1 MAATP
6 RPTPA
11 RDPASPPDPGVAAAA
26 VVTLE
31 ARSVRAT
38 YGSVVALDDLTFT
51 ARAGD
56 VLGLLGPNGAGKTTA
71 IRVLTTI
78 AAPAA
83 GSFAVAGVPH
93 TRPAEI
99 RRRVGV
105 LPESAG
111 YPEAQTANEFLRY
124 FARLHGHTRAGAAAV
139 ADALLAEVGLAGRA
153 SSPIAHFSRGMR
165 QRLGIAR
172 ALVGD
177 PAVVFLDEPT
187 LGLDPAGQAQVLRM
201 VERIARE
208 RGVTVVLST
217 HMLAEVEEICTRV
230 LILNRGRVV
239 ADGTVAEVARRA
251 AAPRRGRFRVP
262 VDLRGRAVGVLERAR
277 GVADAR
283 PADGRADSVTV
294 TLDEDPG
301 IGVAPHVRVDAA
313 ARALA
318 EAGIPVLAFELDGA
332 RLSEAFLSMTAEG

>member
-1 MAATP
+1 
-6 RPTPA
+6 
-11 RDPASPPDPGVAAAA
+11 
-26 VVTLE
+26 
-31 ARSVRAT
+31 
-38 YGSVVALDDLTFT
+38 
-51 ARAGD
+51 
-56 VLGLLGPNGAGKTTA
+56 
-71 IRVLTTI
+71 
-78 AAPAA
+78 
-83 GSFAVAGVPH
+83 VPH

-111 YPEAQTANEFLRY
+111 YPEGQTANEFLRY
-124 FARLHGHTRAGAAAV
+124 FARLHGHSRAGAAAV
-139 ADALLAEVGLAGRA
+139 SGALLAEVGLAARA

-262 VDLRGRAVGVLERAR
+262 VDLRGRAVGVLERAG

-283 PADGRADSVTV
+283 AAEGRPDWVAV

-301 IGVAPHVRVDAA
+301 IGAAPHVRVDAA

-332 RLSEAFLSMTAEG
+332 RLSDAFLSMTADG

>member
-1 MAATP
+1 MAAMP

-11 RDPASPPDPGVAAAA
+11 EDAAASPEPGGAA
-26 VVTLE
+26 VTLE
-31 ARSVRAT
+31 AHGLRAT
-38 YGSVVALDDLTFT
+38 YGSLVALDDLTFT
-51 ARAGD
+51 AREGE

-111 YPEAQTANEFLRY
+111 YPEAQTATEFLRY
-124 FARLHGHTRAGAAAV
+124 FGRLHGRSRADAAATAGA
-139 ADALLAEVGLAGRA
+139 LLDEVGLAGRA
-153 SSPIAHFSRGMR
+153 SSQIAHFSRGMR

-172 ALVGD
+172 ALIGD

-201 VERIARE
+201 VQRIASE

-217 HMLAEVEEICTRV
+217 HVLADVEAVCSRV

-239 ADGTVAEVARRA
+239 ADGTVADVARRA

-262 VDLRGRAVGVLERAR
+262 VALRDRAVGVLAGAR
-277 GVADAR
+277 GMADVAPAEGR
-283 PADGRADSVTV
+283 PDWVTA
-294 TLDEDPG
+294 TLDEEPAIPATG
-301 IGVAPHVRVDAA
+301 HVRVDTVM
-313 ARALA
+313 RVLA
-318 EAGIPVLAFELDGA
+318 DAGIPVLAFELDGA
-332 RLSEAFLSMTAEG
+332 RLSDAFLAMTAER